1 MITAFYT
8 PYCRFLQKGNYIKY
22 FNEVSSLQELIEK
35 IKVTDKIVIYAY
47 SKDII
52 KFQFFNSD
60 SNISYQFLESDS
72 IFSGFIEGGDIV
84 CGIVKEEWQ
93 RVLGKKVYFKQD
105 RDRQINLVAEK
116 DVLCFQFTDLIELV
130 NNLSDFGDIGAELV
144 VKMHFTDDEIERE
157 KLLDKKTIDN
167 IK

>member
-8 PYCRFLQKGNYIKY
+8 PYCKFLQKGNYIK
-22 FNEVSSLQELIEK
+22 FFDGEVDSLQELIDK
-35 IKVTDKIVIYAY
+35 IKVEDKIDIYAY

-93 RVLGKKVYFKQD
+93 RVLGEKVYFIQD

-130 NNLSDFGDIGAELV
+130 NNLSDFGNIGANLV
-144 VKMHFTDDEIERE
+144 IKMNCTDKEIEE
-157 KLLDKKTIDN
+157 NDLYLTKV
-167 IK
+167 